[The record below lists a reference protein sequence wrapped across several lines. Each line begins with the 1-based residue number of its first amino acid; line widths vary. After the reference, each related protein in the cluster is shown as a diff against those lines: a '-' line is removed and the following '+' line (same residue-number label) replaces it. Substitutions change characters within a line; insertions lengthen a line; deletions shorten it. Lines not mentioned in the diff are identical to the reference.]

1 MTISGNDGVLNL
13 MDLPTEVIELGLF
26 PYLKHVELK
35 RMKLNRRLTGIAHSV
50 MEKRYRKCKLLG
62 NYYKFYISRQIL
74 YNCILASTDSDWT
87 DYDDDGDSDVGYPA
101 VEHEIINIKEPLRN
115 LKNKLETKL
124 TIDLAHYD
132 IYLRGT

>member
-1 MTISGNDGVLNL
+1 

-26 PYLKHVELK
+26 PYLRHKELK
-35 RMKLNRRLTGIAHSV
+35 GMRLNRRLMDIADSV
-50 MEKRYRKCKLLG
+50 IEKRDRKQKIDAYL
-62 NYYKFYISRQIL
+62 
-74 YNCILASTDSDWT
+74 DSK
-87 DYDDDGDSDVGYPA
+87 A
-101 VEHEIINIKEPLRN
+101 VEHEIIDIKEPLRN

>member
-1 MTISGNDGVLNL
+1 MRRDIEDVSCSGYG
-13 MDLPTEVIELGLF
+13 
-26 PYLKHVELK
+26 
-35 RMKLNRRLTGIAHSV
+35 
-50 MEKRYRKCKLLG
+50 
-62 NYYKFYISRQIL
+62 YYKFYIFRQIL
-74 YNCILASTDSDWT
+74 YNCILASADSDWT

-101 VEHEIINIKEPLRN
+101 VEHEIIAIKEPLRN